1 MLDIRLIIALLMG
14 IYGLV
19 LTTLGL
25 AFTPDSDIAKS
36 AGININ
42 LWSGLAMLL
51 LALLFTTWAKLRPLT
66 PPPPSSNQTHEPS

>member
-1 MLDIRLIIALLMG
+1 MLDIRLIVALLMA

-25 AFTPDSDIAKS
+25 AFTPDTDITKS

-42 LWSGLAMLL
+42 LGTGLALLL
-51 LALLFTTWAKLRPLT
+51 LALLFTIWTKLRPLP
-66 PPPPSSNQTHEPS
+66 PPPPS